1 MDKAESKMSHL
12 FGFATKGDGHKRI
25 TKGDNYTL
33 VGGTEHTHEIMQE
46 TAEKINEHL
55 KKKSKTLS
63 ELTKHELRDIA
74 EKVLSK

>member
-1 MDKAESKMSHL
+1 MKHHL
-12 FGFATKGDGHKRI
+12 YGIATKGDGHTRV

-33 VGGTEHTHEIMQE
+33 VGGTEYTHEIMQE

-55 KKKSKTLS
+55 KKKSKDLS
-63 ELTKHELRDIA
+63 ELTPHELRDIA